1 MPSFGQ
7 VIVCGKN
14 RYCSQAA
21 FSLLKETC
29 VADPIEAVQRLTSGL
44 LESAEVNEPP
54 VNLAML
60 ASFRGAVIARTEMRE
75 SGRLVPLGAK
85 GYRIEVRESDP
96 IGRQNFSIGHE
107 IGHTLIPSYALSPVI
122 KSDLLTGEFQKR
134 DEEEFFC
141 DIAAR
146 NLLLPEAMFKD
157 HCSRMAPSIG
167 GLLELANIFQASIE
181 AVALRLD
188 QLRCWNCIPVVWELA
203 LKPSQKKSDG
213 QMPLLGLEE
222 MSEPIEEYRV
232 KFHAGND
239 AKVFFPVARHIPMD
253 SNMVSACLSCGE
265 FKGRC
270 IIPTSKRDI
279 ERDVEA
285 MAVPYRDEHEDIKQR
300 IISLIYS

>member
-21 FSLLKETC
+21 FSLVNETN
-29 VADPIEAVQRLTSGL
+29 VADPVEAVQCLTNSL
-44 LESAEVNEPP
+44 IELAEVNEPP

-75 SGRLVPLGAK
+75 SGRLIPLGAK

-96 IGRQNFSIGHE
+96 IGRRNFSIGHE
-107 IGHTLIPSYALSPVI
+107 IGHTLIPSYAQSPIV

-146 NLLLPEAMFKD
+146 NLLLPEAMFKCY
-157 HCSRMAPSIG
+157 CSRIAPSIG

-188 QLRCWNCIPVVWELA
+188 HLRCWSCIPVVWELA
-203 LKPSQKKSDG
+203 LKPSQKKSEG
-213 QMPLLGLEE
+213 QMPLLGFEE
-222 MSEPIEEYRV
+222 LSKPIEEYRV
-232 KFHAGND
+232 KFYAGDD
-239 AKVFFPVARHIPMD
+239 ATMFFPVAKHVPMD
-253 SNMVSACLSCGE
+253 SDMVSACLSCGE

-270 IIPTSKRDI
+270 VIPTSKHDV

-285 MAVPYRDEHEDIKQR
+285 IVVPYRNEHGATKKR
-300 IISLIYS
+300 IVSLIYT

>member
-1 MPSFGQ
+1 MSSFGQ
-7 VIVCGKN
+7 VIVSGKN

-21 FSLLKETC
+21 FSLVNETN
-29 VADPIEAVQRLTSGL
+29 VADPVEAVRCLTNSL
-44 LESAEVNEPP
+44 LELAEVNEPS
-54 VNLAML
+54 VNLAMV
-60 ASFRGAVIARTEMRE
+60 ASFQGAAITRTEMHE

-107 IGHTLIPSYALSPVI
+107 IGHTLIPSYAQSPVI

-157 HCSRMAPSIG
+157 HCSRMTPSIG

-188 QLRCWNCIPVVWELA
+188 HLQCWNCIPVVWELA
-203 LKPSQKKSDG
+203 LKPSQKKSEG
-213 QMPLLGLEE
+213 QMSLLGFEE
-222 MSEPIEEYRV
+222 LSKPIEEYRV
-232 KFHAGND
+232 KFHAGGD
-239 AKVFFPVARHIPMD
+239 ATIFFPVAKHVPMD
-253 SNMVSACLSCGE
+253 SEMVSACLSCGE

-270 IIPTSKRDI
+270 VVPTSKRDI

-285 MAVPYRDEHEDIKQR
+285 VVVPYRNEHGATKQR
-300 IISLIYS
+300 IVSLIYT